1 MLLTNFLNCA
11 NIGAIKGLNSSLEN
25 VFKKANTENKLCF
38 AVGDFNLNFLDYN
51 KNLEIRSF
59 YNRRFLH
66 ACIPFIKRPTRVTSK
81 TKSLMNNKSANFIF
95 GTSFKLEKG
104 VINSDVLDHFPVFVS
119 LYSPSKNEFIYCVY

>member
-119 LYSPSKNEFIYCVY
+119 LYPPSKNEFIYCVN

>member
-1 MLLTNFLNCA
+1 MLLANFLNCA

-38 AVGDFNLNFLDYN
+38 AVDDFNLNYN
-51 KNLEIRSF
+51 KKLEIRTF

-119 LYSPSKNEFIYCVY
+119 LYSPSKNEFIYCVN

>member
-1 MLLTNFLNCA
+1 MNCA
-11 NIGAIKGLNSSLEN
+11 NYGAIKGLNTSLEN